1 MDGPVLRAVGT
12 VISVGNTSLAIET
25 QEHGRPVSFLVTTTT
40 VMPASVP
47 VGSRVEVAYHAV
59 GVSTQVADRVVLL
72 DAPSPS
78 PDGAFEYRVEW
89 LKVVEPGRVDVVA
102 SSGESLLTLVTCY
115 PFGYVGTAPLRYVV
129 RARPR

>member
-1 MDGPVLRAVGT
+1 MKSLLAAVAALGFVSGPAIAQQAAVTDGPVLRAVGK

-25 QEHGRPVSFLVTTTT
+25 QEHGHAVSFVITTTT

-72 DAPSPS
+72 DAPPPS
-78 PDGAFEYRVEW
+78 ASGA
-89 LKVVEPGRVDVVA
+89 
-102 SSGESLLTLVTCY
+102 GEVK
-115 PFGYVGTAPLRYVV
+115 APLV
-129 RARPR
+129 RARPL